1 MTQKAIFITNKP
13 AIFHYKVI
21 NVFYSA
27 TIKIEPGEN
36 WMSQIKMFLVL
47 MFFKLKIIAKARKL
61 DNVRI
66 YRFSSASESV

>member
-1 MTQKAIFITNKP
+1 
-13 AIFHYKVI
+13 
-21 NVFYSA
+21 
-27 TIKIEPGEN
+27 
-36 WMSQIKMFLVL
+36 MSQIKMFLVL